1 MKSQAALI
9 ATLAG
14 INLLL
19 CFGVQERDL
28 YVRGV
33 GGIILGVWFVLAM
46 FDLSISS
53 IIFQRSIR
61 LPTRGVWLP
70 ALFVILDSMLI
81 GMAAVIGGMVAPES
95 LFYTSVPGV
104 LAFYFMSG
112 SALVFLRLAEGWL
125 RNV

>member
-9 ATLAG
+9 AILAG

-19 CFGVQERDL
+19 FFCVQERDL
-28 YVRGV
+28 YVRGF
-33 GGIILGVWFVLAM
+33 GGIILVVWFVLPM

-61 LPTRGVWLP
+61 LSTRGGWLP
-70 ALFVILDSMLI
+70 SLFVILDSMLI
-81 GMAAVIGGMVAPES
+81 GVAVVIGGTVAPEA

-112 SALVFLRLAEGWL
+112 SALVCLRLVEGWL
-125 RNV
+125 RNL